1 MVVVQKPVTSEELFM
16 MPPGNVRRELVR
28 GEVRTMAPAGNVHG
42 RLAIN
47 VTTPLDRHVREN
59 GLGIVF
65 AAETG
70 FKIASSPDT
79 VRAPDVAF
87 VRRERVEEVGEVEGY
102 WPGSPDLAVEVV
114 SPSDL
119 YTEVEEKVSDWL
131 ESGVRM
137 VVIVNPRNKTV
148 TVRRS
153 ESEIIVLGEN
163 DTLDGGEAVSGWSMP
178 IRDVFR

>member
-1 MVVVQKPVTSEELFM
+1 
-16 MPPGNVRRELVR
+16 
-28 GEVRTMAPAGNVHG
+28 
-42 RLAIN
+42 
-47 VTTPLDRHVREN
+47 
-59 GLGIVF
+59 
-65 AAETG
+65 
-70 FKIASSPDT
+70 
-79 VRAPDVAF
+79 

-102 WPGSPDLAVEVV
+102 WPGAPDLAVEVV

-153 ESEIIVLGEN
+153 ESEIIVLGES
-163 DTLDGGEAVSGWSMP
+163 DTLDGGEAAPGWTMP